1 MAINIEALIN
11 SLGRDYKN
19 IFDEGLI
26 PYKTK
31 PSGFPG
37 DEVICLDM
45 IREGVFLSFYRKDRK
60 LKEITLTL
68 INNNKPNYL
77 FPGELPSPLILKMSR
92 KWIHEH
98 FGEPEKSHPPE
109 MIMKRQFGWTEL
121 YTLLDFHI
129 PTSMQISY
137 DLTEL
142 VESLTF
148 LPTSEVRW

>member
-1 MAINIEALIN
+1 MAINVEALIN
-11 SLGRDYKN
+11 SLGKAYQE

-26 PYKTK
+26 PDKTK
-31 PSGFPG
+31 PKGFPG

-45 IREGVFLSFYRKDRK
+45 VREGVFLSFYRKDKK

-68 INNNKPNYL
+68 VNDKPAYL
-77 FPGELPSPLILKMSR
+77 FPSELPSPLNPKMSR
-92 KWIHEH
+92 KWIHEQ
-98 FGEPEKSHPPE
+98 FGEPEKFHPPE
-109 MIMKRQFGWTEL
+109 MVMRHQFGWTEL
-121 YTLLDFHI
+121 YTLLDFRI

-137 DLTEL
+137 DITEQ

>member
-19 IFDEGLI
+19 ILDEGLI

-45 IREGVFLSFYRKDRK
+45 IREGVFLSFYRKDKK

-68 INNNKPNYL
+68 INNNKPTYL
-77 FPGELPSPLILKMSR
+77 FPGELPSPLIPKMSR

-109 MIMKRQFGWTEL
+109 MIMRHQFGWTEL
-121 YTLLDFHI
+121 YTLLDFRI

-137 DLTEL
+137 DFTEL

>member
-11 SLGRDYKN
+11 SLGRDYKD
-19 IFDEGLI
+19 IFNEGLI

-31 PSGFPG
+31 PHGFPG

-45 IREGVFLSFYRKDRK
+45 TREGVFLSFYRKDRK

-68 INNNKPNYL
+68 INNKPTYL
-77 FPGELPSPLILKMSR
+77 FPGELPLPLIPKMSR

-109 MIMKRQFGWTEL
+109 MVMRHQFGWTEL
-121 YTLLDFHI
+121 YTLLDFRI

-137 DLTEL
+137 DLTEQ

-148 LPTSEVRW
+148 LPTSAVCW